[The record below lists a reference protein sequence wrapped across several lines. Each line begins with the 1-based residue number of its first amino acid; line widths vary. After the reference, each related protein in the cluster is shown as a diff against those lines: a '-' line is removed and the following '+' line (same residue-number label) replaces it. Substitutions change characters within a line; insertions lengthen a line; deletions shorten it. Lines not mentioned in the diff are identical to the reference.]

1 MNCQKQWLHSTISLP
16 VPKGQ
21 ESSAAKIKLYFFVKS
36 REMADLAK
44 KFRGMDM
51 DSLTVKK
58 ATSQLKASVLGQICF
73 QLELGK
79 GKYLSRQ
86 VLEIPMLVRVR
97 SRCLGESHCHQR

>member
-36 REMADLAK
+36 SEMAGLGR

-51 DSLTVKK
+51 ESLTLKK
-58 ATSQLKASVLGQICF
+58 PTS
-73 QLELGK
+73 
-79 GKYLSRQ
+79 LS
-86 VLEIPMLVRVR
+86 
-97 SRCLGESHCHQR
+97 